1 MFVGHYAVAF
11 AAQSVRGAPRLA
23 ASFVAVQLIDIAG
36 FSLAYFGIEKWRPN
50 PSITG
55 LMPLDL
61 YYMPYTHSL
70 LGCTIWSLAAAIIF
84 ATTMS
89 QPGRRMVGG
98 VLTGA
103 LVLSHWFLDLLVHRQ
118 DLGLLGDG
126 PPKLGFALWDH
137 PHIAIPLE
145 LGLLLIGFG
154 IYLSKTRAV
163 GRWGRLL
170 PWIVIAALVVFQFV
184 NWFGTLPADPFMVST
199 LVLLTYALC
208 AGGAWLLD
216 RTRVLRDA
224 PGRAAG

>member
-23 ASFVAVQLIDIAG
+23 ASFVAVQLIDIAA

-89 QPGRRMVGG
+89 QPGRRMIGG
-98 VLTGA
+98 MVTGA
-103 LVLSHWFLDLLVHRQ
+103 LVLSHWFLDLLVHRH
-118 DLGLLGDG
+118 D
-126 PPKLGFALWDH
+126 LGFALWDH
-137 PHIAIPLE
+137 PQIAIPLE
-145 LGLLLIGFG
+145 LGLLVVGFG
-154 IYLSKTRAV
+154 IYLWTTKAV
-163 GRWGRLL
+163 GRWGRVL
-170 PWIVIAALVVFQFV
+170 PWLVMAMLVVFQFA
-184 NWFGTLPADPFMVST
+184 NWFGPLPADPFMVST
-199 LVLLTYALC
+199 LVLLTYLTC
-208 AGGAWLLD
+208 VGGAWLLD
-216 RTRVLRDA
+216 RTRARRDA
-224 PGRAAG
+224 

>member
-1 MFVGHYAVAF
+1 
-11 AAQSVRGAPRLA
+11 
-23 ASFVAVQLIDIAG
+23 
-36 FSLAYFGIEKWRPN
+36 
-50 PSITG
+50 
-55 LMPLDL
+55 
-61 YYMPYTHSL
+61 MPYTHSL
-70 LGCTIWSLAAAIIF
+70 LGCTIWSLAAALIF

-89 QPGRRMVGG
+89 QPGRRMIGG
-98 VLTGA
+98 MLTGA